1 MKMALVPNKTVS
13 VILRDM
19 AIPGK
24 ENIPN
29 KIKIT
34 SPIHCVQAD
43 ITVVEVVCLILPIA
57 PRVGQPQSIAGNA
70 KNNTGIIKRKMGTA
84 TIYLSPAARCTI
96 QGAKK

>member
-1 MKMALVPNKTVS
+1 MALVPNKTVS

-43 ITVVEVVCLILPIA
+43 ITVVKVVCLILPIA
-57 PRVGQPQSIAGNA
+57 PSVGQPQSIAGNA
-70 KNNTGIIKRKMGTA
+70 KNKTGNIIRKMGTA
-84 TIYLSPAARCTI
+84 VVYLSPAATRTI
-96 QGAKK
+96 HGAKK